1 MEGLDQTARLL
12 QLIRERGF
20 KPGDKLPSER
30 DLAAEFGMSR
40 GAVREALIRLDTLR
54 IVESRPK
61 SGIYLQ
67 PYGAERSIEAMVL
80 FAETNTPL
88 SAAEVAQSVELR
100 SVLEGEALRLAC
112 LRRSDDDLARLRQ
125 ILAES
130 EAAIAAG
137 GTLADLD
144 AEFHKAIVGA
154 THNDVL
160 LRFINVFYLMSRKR
174 RQVYFDAR
182 AQSQRSHAQ
191 HMQLYQ
197 AIEAQ
202 DADAGISIL
211 RRHLKGVDAYFR
223 MFFADDGQAIAA
235 PRKRPTARAATQSK
249 AAARRGVGA
258 TDARAAS
265 RSGTRPKPMR

>member
-1 MEGLDQTARLL
+1 MEGLDQTAKLL
-12 QLIRERGF
+12 QLIRKRGF
-20 KPGDKLPSER
+20 EPGDKLPSER

-54 IVESRPK
+54 IIESRPK

-67 PYGAERSIEAMVL
+67 PYGAARSIEAMVL

-100 SVLEGEALRLAC
+100 SVLESEALRLAC
-112 LRRSDDDLARLRQ
+112 LRRTPEDLQRLRA
-125 ILAES
+125 ILDQS
-130 EAAIAAG
+130 EAAMASG

-144 AEFHKAIVGA
+144 AEFHKAIVAA

-174 RQVYFDAR
+174 RETYFR
-182 AQSQRSHAQ
+182 AGGQSQRSHM
-191 HMQLYQ
+191 HHRQLYR
-197 AIEAQ
+197 AIEAR
-202 DADAGISIL
+202 DAEIGGRIL

-223 MFFADDGQAIAA
+223 LFFADGDGAA
-235 PRKRPTARAATQSK
+235 NTVPKAPAKAAVRRAGAAALARAKRAG
-249 AAARRGVGA
+249 RR
-258 TDARAAS
+258 
-265 RSGTRPKPMR
+265 

>member
-100 SVLEGEALRLAC
+100 SVLESEALRLAC
-112 LRRSDDDLARLRQ
+112 LRRNDDDLARLRQ
-125 ILAES
+125 ILQQS
-130 EAAIAAG
+130 EAAIEEGAS
-137 GTLADLD
+137 LADLD
-144 AEFHKAIVGA
+144 AEFHKAIVAA

-174 RQVYFDAR
+174 RAVYFDAR

-191 HMQLYQ
+191 HLQLYQ

-202 DADAGISIL
+202 DAEAGRQIL

-223 MFFADDGQAIAA
+223 MFFADVATDAA
-235 PRKRPTARAATQSK
+235 RPVASRRARASRPAARR
-249 AAARRGVGA
+249 AAARR
-258 TDARAAS
+258 
-265 RSGTRPKPMR
+265 

>member
-1 MEGLDQTARLL
+1 MEGLDQTAKLL

-20 KPGDKLPSER
+20 EPGDKLPSER

-54 IVESRPK
+54 IIESRPK

-100 SVLEGEALRLAC
+100 SVLESEALRLAC
-112 LRRSDDDLARLRQ
+112 LRRTPEDLRRLQ
-125 ILAES
+125 AILDQS
-130 EAAIAAG
+130 EAAMASG

-144 AEFHKAIVGA
+144 AEFHKAIVAA

-160 LRFINVFYLMSRKR
+160 LRFINVFYLMSRR
-174 RQVYFDAR
+174 RRETYFQAEG
-182 AQSQRSHAQ
+182 QSRRSHR
-191 HMQLYQ
+191 HHRQLYR
-197 AIEAQ
+197 AIEAH
-202 DADAGISIL
+202 DAEAGGRIL
-211 RRHLKGVDAYFR
+211 RQHLKGVDAYFR
-223 MFFADDGQAIAA
+223 MFFADEDGTAVATPKLASRTAAKAAVRRAAA
-235 PRKRPTARAATQSK
+235 PAVPVRAKR
-249 AAARRGVGA
+249 AARR
-258 TDARAAS
+258 
-265 RSGTRPKPMR
+265 

>member
-1 MEGLDQTARLL
+1 MEGLDQTAKLL

-54 IVESRPK
+54 IIESRPK

-100 SVLEGEALRLAC
+100 SVLESEALRLAC
-112 LRRSDDDLARLRQ
+112 LRRTPEDLQRLQ
-125 ILAES
+125 AILDRS
-130 EAAIAAG
+130 EAALASG

-144 AEFHKAIVGA
+144 ADFHKAIVAA

-174 RQVYFDAR
+174 RETYFQAR
-182 AQSQRSHAQ
+182 GQSQRSHG
-191 HMQLYQ
+191 HHRQLYR
-197 AIEAQ
+197 AIEAG
-202 DADAGISIL
+202 DAEAGGRIL
-211 RRHLKGVDAYFR
+211 RQHLKGVDAYFR
-223 MFFADDGQAIAA
+223 LFFADEDGAA
-235 PRKRPTARAATQSK
+235 KASPKTASRAAAK
-249 AAARRGVGA
+249 AAVRRPGAAAVPPRAKRAARR
-258 TDARAAS
+258 
-265 RSGTRPKPMR
+265 